1 MEVLD
6 EICSHFP
13 ETDENEEDDERIKNA
28 SKNIIKMDFKYI
40 DGNYLYLNTVGEE
53 IENIS
58 KECSFSGIAG
68 VWRNLN
74 SEDIYITEFNK
85 TKYGPIER
93 H

>member
-1 MEVLD
+1 
-6 EICSHFP
+6 
-13 ETDENEEDDERIKNA
+13 
-28 SKNIIKMDFKYI
+28 MDFKYI

-58 KECSFSGIAG
+58 KECSFSGTAG

>member
-1 MEVLD
+1 M
-6 EICSHFP
+6 
-13 ETDENEEDDERIKNA
+13 KNNQSYFRYGA

-40 DGNYLYLNTVGEE
+40 DGKYLYLNTVGEE

-68 VWRNLN
+68 VWRNIN
-74 SEDIYITEFNK
+74 SEDIYTEEFNK

>member
-1 MEVLD
+1 M
-6 EICSHFP
+6 
-13 ETDENEEDDERIKNA
+13 RK
-28 SKNIIKMDFKYI
+28 
-40 DGNYLYLNTVGEE
+40 YLYINTVGEE

-68 VWRNLN
+68 VWRNIN
-74 SEDIYITEFNK
+74 SEDVYIMEFNK